1 MTLDNFQ
8 LSIKRSQLKNIDTAV
23 GLLVQNKFKKKEIN
37 KLLSAITDPL
47 ILINLNSNTA

>member
-8 LSIKRSQLKNIDTAV
+8 VSIKRSQLKNIDTAV
-23 GLLVQNKFKKKEIN
+23 GLPVQNKFKKKEIN